1 MPVITVQEVQD
12 LIPKL
17 KSKTG
22 ERLVR
27 GALHIASL
35 DRVNDL
41 YDRNCHLQGADFAD
55 ALLRDIG
62 IDYQIG
68 NPQRLE
74 TLPEGAFITISNHP
88 YGHIDGIMLVDLFG
102 HLRAD
107 YKVMVNEILARIRA
121 MGVHFINVTPK
132 GNEETG
138 PKATSLGGIREAL
151 AQIRDAHPL
160 GLFPSGAVSDLSLKE
175 RCIRDREWQ
184 LPVLRLIQKAR
195 VPIVPVRFFDR
206 NSMFFYR
213 LGLIDWRVR
222 LVRLCAEVFN
232 KRGKTVRLGI
242 GETISPEAQDACQ
255 TAEELGE
262 MLRRAVYE
270 MPMPGSFLPRSK
282 CRL

>member
-55 ALLRDIG
+55 ALLRNI
-62 IDYQIG
+62 
-68 NPQRLE
+68 
-74 TLPEGAFITISNHP
+74 
-88 YGHIDGIMLVDLFG
+88 GIMLVDLFG

-138 PKATSLGGIREAL
+138 PKATSLGGIREA
-151 AQIRDAHPL
+151 
-160 GLFPSGAVSDLSLKE
+160 
-175 RCIRDREWQ
+175 
-184 LPVLRLIQKAR
+184 
-195 VPIVPVRFFDR
+195 
-206 NSMFFYR
+206 
-213 LGLIDWRVR
+213 
-222 LVRLCAEVFN
+222 
-232 KRGKTVRLGI
+232 
-242 GETISPEAQDACQ
+242 ISPEAQDACQ